1 PPPPATYPLSL
12 HDALPIS
19 CDVCIR
25 GGGDGVRLLRLRG
38 GPAGP
43 RQRSAAAKGRGDG
56 SVARTSGDRI
66 EGSSGSQHRVTGDGA
81 WTRPHSSHGGHFT
94 GEIVVGG
101 VRGCLD

>member
-1 PPPPATYPLSL
+1 VPAGPSYAAASP
-12 HDALPIS
+12 

-56 SVARTSGDRI
+56 SVARTSGD
-66 EGSSGSQHRVTGDGA
+66 
-81 WTRPHSSHGGHFT
+81 
-94 GEIVVGG
+94 
-101 VRGCLD
+101 L